1 MTDADTAVT
10 TAATTGLISGVAEGD
25 ASYLNAMDQPTR
37 ATATATATAL
47 AAMQTANAV
56 SGKKSLPKKR
66 RGTIPLQT
74 SAREGKRAAKES
86 DGEERRARKSQPRV
100 ERERHLE
107 QRKRAALDRCAE
119 LVSSNRVPI
128 EITKATSSRRANAR
142 NGARNELSQ
151 QQKRSEIVVKTAAD
165 LNEIVNHANSLYKR
179 YNNIAKQHGQRAGW
193 LTVARELGIHV
204 KVREKYSR
212 MHARATARGFDW
224 QTCGH
229 FKVRDYPSIFQDP
242 IRKDL
247 TEVANPGDDAKVAK
261 SAEAGEGDDG
271 ADVLGVTPIVQ
282 L

>member
-1 MTDADTAVT
+1 M
-10 TAATTGLISGVAEGD
+10 
-25 ASYLNAMDQPTR
+25 
-37 ATATATATAL
+37 
-47 AAMQTANAV
+47 
-56 SGKKSLPKKR
+56 
-66 RGTIPLQT
+66 
-74 SAREGKRAAKES
+74 
-86 DGEERRARKSQPRV
+86 
-100 ERERHLE
+100 
-107 QRKRAALDRCAE
+107 
-119 LVSSNRVPI
+119 
-128 EITKATSSRRANAR
+128 
-142 NGARNELSQ
+142 
-151 QQKRSEIVVKTAAD
+151 KTAAD

>member
-25 ASYLNAMDQPTR
+25 AYYLNAIDQPT
-37 ATATATATAL
+37 TATATAL
-47 AAMQTANAV
+47 AAMQAANAV

-142 NGARNELSQ
+142 NGARNESSQ

-179 YNNIAKQHGQRAGW
+179 YNNI
-193 LTVARELGIHV
+193 
-204 KVREKYSR
+204 
-212 MHARATARGFDW
+212 D
-224 QTCGH
+224 
-229 FKVRDYPSIFQDP
+229 FKS
-242 IRKDL
+242 
-247 TEVANPGDDAKVAK
+247 
-261 SAEAGEGDDG
+261 
-271 ADVLGVTPIVQ
+271 
-282 L
+282 